1 MDALDIIDHHL
12 FIRQTVGYEVL
23 SQVPIEDMP
32 KVMEFLKIVYNYNRM
47 KLVER
52 NTLDTE
58 DIVKKLQALD
68 KEIKE
73 REEKMADAILKHIV
87 K

>member
-58 DIVKKLQALD
+58 DIVEKLQAVD